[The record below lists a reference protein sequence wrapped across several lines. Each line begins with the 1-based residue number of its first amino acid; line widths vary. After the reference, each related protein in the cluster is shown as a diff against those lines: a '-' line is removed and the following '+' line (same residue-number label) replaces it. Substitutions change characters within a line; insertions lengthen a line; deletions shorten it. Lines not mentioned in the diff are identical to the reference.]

1 MLSLNDPSLLRSQ
14 CLIDGRWCDADD
26 GRVIEVHNPATG
38 ALIATVPR
46 MGAAETTRAV
56 IAAQAAFLQWREKT
70 AKERGAVLRQW
81 YELIL
86 ANTDDL
92 ALILTSEQGKSLAEA
107 RGEIRSNAA
116 YLEWFAEEGKRVY
129 GDVIAPPSK
138 DKRIV
143 VIKQPIGVCAAITPW
158 NFPNGMITRKAGP
171 ALAVG
176 CSMVLKPAS
185 KTPLS
190 ALALGE
196 LALRAGV
203 PAGVFNVIT
212 GNAEAIGKAL
222 CHDNAVRKISF
233 TGSTEVGAWLTR
245 EAAGTIKKLSLE
257 LGGNAP
263 FIVFDDADL
272 DAAVD
277 GALLSKYRNSG
288 QTCVCA
294 NRIYVQDGVYEAFA
308 AKLVAKVA
316 KFKLGAGTD
325 DGVDQGP
332 LIDDNAVAKAE
343 QHVADALALGGKLA
357 IGGKRHALGRTFFE
371 PTVIT
376 GATQAMLVA
385 REESFAPLAPLFRFH
400 TEQEVI
406 AMANATEYG
415 LAAYFYTRDLARTW
429 RVGEALEAGMVG
441 INTGM
446 IANEAAPFGGV
457 KHSGIGRE
465 GSHYGVDDY
474 LDIKYLCMGGM

>member
-1 MLSLNDPSLLRSQ
+1 MLTLTDPNLLKTK
-14 CLIDGRWCDADD
+14 CLINGEWLAADD
-26 GRVIEVHNPATG
+26 GSTIEVVNPATG
-38 ALIATVPR
+38 VVIATVPR
-46 MGAAETTRAV
+46 MGAAETARAV
-56 IAAQAAFLQWREKT
+56 LSAQAAFLLWRKKT
-70 AKERGAVLRQW
+70 AKERSVVLRNW

-86 ANTDDL
+86 ANVEDL
-92 ALILTSEQGKSLAEA
+92 ALILTSEQGKSLNEA

-129 GDVIAPPSK
+129 GDVIAPPSN

-143 VIKQPIGVCAAITPW
+143 VIKQAIGVCAAITPW

-190 ALALGE
+190 ALALAE

-212 GNAEAIGKAL
+212 GNAQAIGKAL
-222 CHDNAVRKISF
+222 CHDKLVRKISF
-233 TGSTEVGAWLTR
+233 TGSTEVGAWLSS
-245 EAAGTIKKLSLE
+245 EASGTIKKLSLE

-263 FIVFDDADL
+263 FIVFDDADI
-272 DAAVD
+272 DAAVE

-294 NRIYVQDGVYEAFA
+294 NRIYVQDAVYDSFA
-308 AKLVAKVA
+308 EKLVARVKQL
-316 KFKLGAGTD
+316 KLGDGTVA
-325 DGVDQGP
+325 GVDQGP
-332 LIDDNAVAKAE
+332 LIDENAVKKIE
-343 QHVADALALGGKLA
+343 QHIADALAHGGQII
-357 IGGKRHALGRTFFE
+357 IGGQRHALGKTFFE
-371 PTVIT
+371 PTIIT

-385 REESFAPLAPLFRFH
+385 REETFAPLAPLFRFN
-400 TEQEVI
+400 TEDEVI
-406 AMANATEYG
+406 AMANDTEYG
-415 LAAYFYTRDLARTW
+415 LAAYFYTRDLGRTW
-429 RVGEALEAGMVG
+429 RVSEALEAGMVG

-457 KHSGIGRE
+457 KHSGMGRE
-465 GSHYGVDDY
+465 GSHYGMDDY
-474 LDIKYLCMGGM
+474 LDIKYLCMAGM